1 MNGTFSSLYST
12 LLSQLQALLSANTDA
27 KLRDSFQNRLVHCF
41 INFNG
46 KGEAKFG
53 RDSISAADITT
64 RTPEQAMAIRLLAR
78 AVLGVGTSD
87 IESFIDPAE
96 FDLLSVE
103 AVLQEFA
110 NRKRRENKWNA
121 DDAIVMFLHVDELQL
136 AQQEMANSDK
146 IDKYKFVKEMVYTIG
161 EYMYGMATKHNVF
174 VVPLLVS
181 TICGV
186 TFLHFHTH
194 PSFSSPSFH
203 FASDWN

>member
-1 MNGTFSSLYST
+1 VP
-12 LLSQLQALLSANTDA
+12 AN
-27 KLRDSFQNRLVHCF
+27 LRDSFQNRLVHCF

-46 KGEAKFG
+46 KGEDTFG
-53 RDSISAADITT
+53 RDSISAADGTT

-87 IESFIDPAE
+87 IEGFIHPGE
-96 FDLLSVE
+96 FALLSVE

-121 DDAIVMFLHVDELQL
+121 DDAIVMFLHVDEVQL
-136 AQQEMANSDK
+136 AQEETMAAKNH
-146 IDKYKFVKEMVYTIG
+146 KYNKPNFLKQMVYTIG
-161 EYMYGMATKHNVF
+161 EYMSGMATKHNVF

-181 TICGV
+181 TICDE